1 VKGPKINGKYTIMAE
16 INMIPFIDVALVLLI
31 IFMVITPVLVK
42 SEIMIRPPVVPRG
55 DTRSSDT
62 PVRVQIAKDGALFVG
77 GKSVP
82 RDTVNVALAGVLPNA
97 RNQSLL
103 IEADQDAAFQHVVK
117 VMSAAKELGVVKM
130 AVSVLEEKK
139 KSKRR

>member
-1 VKGPKINGKYTIMAE
+1 MKGPQINGKYTIMAE

-31 IFMVITPVLVK
+31 IFMVITPVLMK
-42 SEIMIRPPVVPRG
+42 SEIMIRPPVVPKW
-55 DTRSSDT
+55 DTHAANET
-62 PVRVQIAKDGALFVG
+62 PIRIQITKDGAVYVG
-77 GKSVP
+77 GKSIP

-117 VMSAAKELGVVKM
+117 VMGAAKELGVVRM
-130 AVSVLEEKK
+130 AVSVL
-139 KSKRR
+139 